1 MTPVPV
7 VIAFG
12 YFGFVESHF
21 PSQPQKLTWGQV
33 VKLIVINLEPLGKLS
48 AAFQLMTCW
57 FRTSSVFRSQT
68 KNRCKWAPWCMN
80 PFTCQ
85 TSGFVGS
92 PPLNKF
98 SPQLKA
104 SSSVNFDQPNW
115 DNPLHGDVGSGKFP
129 SMLFY
134 AAGLI
139 VCFSHFCLHAC
150 FHCCCFRIVSRR
162 LMPRPIWAQVL
173 NIGAAETNIGN

>member
-98 SPQLKA
+98 SPQLK
-104 SSSVNFDQPNW
+104 SIKLCKFRSTQLRQPLAW
-115 DNPLHGDVGSGKFP
+115 WCRIRKVSQHAFLRSRTYCLFFTFLP
-129 SMLFY
+129 SRLFS
-134 AAGLI
+134 LLL
-139 VCFSHFCLHAC
+139 F
-150 FHCCCFRIVSRR
+150 
-162 LMPRPIWAQVL
+162 
-173 NIGAAETNIGN
+173 

>member
-57 FRTSSVFRSQT
+57 FRTSSVFIFLGLKQKT
-68 KNRCKWAPWCMN
+68 DV
-80 PFTCQ
+80 
-85 TSGFVGS
+85 SGLHGAWILSHVKLAGLFGS

-129 SMLFY
+129 SMLFLRSRTY
-134 AAGLI
+134 CLFFTFLPSRL
-139 VCFSHFCLHAC
+139 FSLLLF
-150 FHCCCFRIVSRR
+150 
-162 LMPRPIWAQVL
+162 
-173 NIGAAETNIGN
+173 

>member
-1 MTPVPV
+1 MTTVLV

-12 YFGFVESHF
+12 CFGFVESHF

-57 FRTSSVFRSQT
+57 FLTSSVFRSQT

-98 SPQLKA
+98 SPQLIDQ
-104 SSSVNFDQPNW
+104 SSW
-115 DNPLHGDVGSGKFP
+115 DNPLHGDVRSGKFP
-129 SMLFY
+129 SMFFTQQDLLYVFHIFAFKLVFTVAVLGLY
-134 AAGLI
+134 QAGW
-139 VCFSHFCLHAC
+139 CRAQFEHKFSTLGQ
-150 FHCCCFRIVSRR
+150 
-162 LMPRPIWAQVL
+162 LKL
-173 NIGAAETNIGN
+173 T